1 MMRALRQE
9 MQALLSAAQTARR
22 PALRRSS
29 VPWALLATDL
39 PLLTADWADFA
50 HLAAENGWRV
60 EVQNGWLLL
69 GKTPN
74 PPEMPGTLPDAPGEL
89 GCCLSL
95 LSRHQ
100 EAGEAGDWLPLLL
113 KAEDTG
119 GQALER
125 YARALHRELAARLR
139 RHETL
144 PGTLLPFLCHAA
156 GNAEERKKEP

>member
-1 MMRALRQE
+1 MLRALRQE

-50 HLAAENGWRV
+50 RLVAENGWRV
-60 EVQNGWLLL
+60 ELQNGWLLL
-69 GKTPN
+69 GKKPN
-74 PPEMPGTLPDAPGEL
+74 PPKTPETLPDELGEM

-95 LSRHQ
+95 LARHR
-100 EAGEAGDWLPLLL
+100 EAGETGDWLPMLL
-113 KAEDTG
+113 KAEDAG
-119 GQALER
+119 SQALER

-139 RHETL
+139 HHEAL
-144 PGTLLPFLCHAA
+144 PGTLLPYLCHAA
-156 GNAEERKKEP
+156 GKAEGRKEYP